1 MGIKDFLSKRAKKVT
16 QSEGEIIRI
25 LSGEMSQAGIQ
36 VDQDNAFQVTAVKS
50 AVSRI
55 SEFVATLPL
64 KLYRK
69 AGEKGKEEVT
79 DHPLSRI
86 VSKQP
91 NPMMTS
97 YVWRETAEL
106 QCLLYGNHMSQLVRD
121 RLGRII
127 QIVPLSAG
135 QTHIKDADGKIMFHY
150 QKPDGGV
157 RVFSQEEIFHIQW
170 FSFNAIQGEDP
181 IYQARDAFGLSLG
194 LEKYASD
201 YLANEASPS
210 GILQMKGTLRNE
222 EARRRL
228 KEDWRQ
234 KQGRWGRK
242 NGVAVLEQG
251 MEWQSIANTP
261 RESQLVEER
270 KYQVAEVARWFNI
283 PAHLVGDLEHATFSN
298 VEEQTREF
306 VLYTMMPWLV
316 RWEQAMDT
324 QLLTQAEQQ
333 DMFFKFSV
341 QALLRGDA
349 KSRAEYYASG
359 KQWGWLSSNDIRQL
373 EDMNQL
379 DEGGNIYLQPLNMVD
394 VENPEPAPVVQE
406 RQEERQT
413 REDREARKRQQFA
426 FSMQDAFADAWR
438 RVVKAEVQDVSKAV
452 RNNFKTKPIVRDANA
467 FERFMDNYYSTHGRV
482 IRERTGSLYQALF
495 SYVREMLIDDTGVPL
510 TDDEVRKFTEEYFTN
525 LIYDYN
531 SSSQGQL
538 LSLVRDAEIADKDV
552 QQVLL
557 ERLSQWEER
566 RPSKLAKMETFQAV
580 NALTATTFAVAGT
593 ISAVRWVTFGK
604 TCPYCSTMRNK
615 RIPVNTQFAG
625 DGEEIQSADNDGKV
639 MRVYRRMK
647 HPPLHRGCD
656 CGLAPV

>member
-1 MGIKDFLSKRAKKVT
+1 M
-16 QSEGEIIRI
+16 
-25 LSGEMSQAGIQ
+25 
-36 VDQDNAFQVTAVKS
+36 
-50 AVSRI
+50 
-55 SEFVATLPL
+55 
-64 KLYRK
+64 
-69 AGEKGKEEVT
+69 
-79 DHPLSRI
+79 
-86 VSKQP
+86 
-91 NPMMTS
+91 
-97 YVWRETAEL
+97 
-106 QCLLYGNHMSQLVRD
+106 
-121 RLGRII
+121 
-127 QIVPLSAG
+127 
-135 QTHIKDADGKIMFHY
+135 
-150 QKPDGGV
+150 
-157 RVFSQEEIFHIQW
+157 
-170 FSFNAIQGEDP
+170 
-181 IYQARDAFGLSLG
+181 
-194 LEKYASD
+194 
-201 YLANEASPS
+201 
-210 GILQMKGTLRNE
+210 
-222 EARRRL
+222 
-228 KEDWRQ
+228 
-234 KQGRWGRK
+234 
-242 NGVAVLEQG
+242 AVLEQG